1 MRISKIFKFLI
12 LVIFSFI
19 ISFFVN
25 YNFNYN
31 FDTLKLHGKISFFKG
46 ETESISHKKLF
57 MVPLYATISNH
68 FNPQLMA
75 NRIEDKIREGEFCKR
90 NRQEAKRNLNI
101 LQTETHISFSIIFI
115 ELENAKKCKN
125 EIKNYIQFQRD
136 LFIIETTKTIN
147 SVIESNER
155 TTEERETLGKINSI
169 ISSID
174 PGVMYENQKTLDEYL
189 NLMRTK
195 SFFERVYDIEG
206 ILENYEIIQ
215 NSTFFKDEIKISSN
229 NNSKNILKIENI
241 FIIVLLVLSF
251 IFFSNEINYTF
262 KKIKKYIK

>member
-1 MRISKIFKFLI
+1 MRTSKIFKFLI

-68 FNPQLMA
+68 FSPQLMA
-75 NRIEDKIREGEFCKR
+75 SRIEDKIREGEICKR
-90 NRQEAKRNLNI
+90 NRQESKRNLNI
-101 LQTETHISFSIIFI
+101 LINETHISFSIIFI

-125 EIKNYIQFQRD
+125 EIKNYIKFQRE
-136 LFIIETTKTIN
+136 LFIAETSKTIN
-147 SVIESNER
+147 SVIESNKR
-155 TTEERETLGKINSI
+155 TVDERETLGKINSI
-169 ISSID
+169 ISSVD
-174 PGVMYENQKTLDEYL
+174 PGVLYENQKTLNEYL
-189 NLMRTK
+189 NLIRTK
-195 SFFERVYDIEG
+195 SFFEKVYDVEG
-206 ILENYEIIQ
+206 ILKNYEIIE
-215 NSTFFKDEIKISSN
+215 NSIFFKDEIEISSN

-251 IFFSNEINYTF
+251 IFFSNEINNIF
-262 KKIKKYIK
+262 IKIKKYIK